1 VDVESYFARVEE
13 NFGSSAVLEAVLEEI
28 GPDTDLSDADR
39 EAIELRVGQYL
50 AHADVEGE
58 GDADVLEPEEE
69 RPDGVDAAA
78 FNEPPVA
85 GTR

>member
-13 NFGSSAVLEAVLEEI
+13 NFGAQAVLEQVLEEI
-28 GPDTDLSDADR
+28 GPDPDLTDSDR

-58 GDADVLEPEEE
+58 GDVDVLEPEEE
-69 RPDGVDAAA
+69 RPADVSAEA
-78 FNEPPVA
+78 FNEPPVT